1 MYKLMRTAL
10 WYWVWLILLT
20 GCDSQSNMG
29 SLLEQVMDTTFWQS
43 ENVYASRVRISY
55 YDSLIRTASPYQK
68 NQYLY
73 EKAQALLF
81 GGYTQDAITAL
92 EELTEIKNKQ
102 RTVLGLSNFQEDQL
116 NDLLA
121 LAHLRL
127 GEQENCIHHHTS
139 ASCLLPIQPA
149 GYHKYP
155 RGSEQAKKLLCKIV
169 EDNPRDL
176 HSRWLLNVAYMTLG
190 EYPQQVPTEWAI
202 PEEAFASEHS
212 LQRFKDIAPSLKL
225 AVNEL
230 SGGCVVD
237 DFTNDGYLD
246 VMASSWFP
254 NDPVR
259 LFINQKDGTFEEV
272 TEATGLTSVAG
283 GLNMIQADYNNDGWL
298 DVLLLRGGWL
308 EDHGAIPNSLL
319 QNNGPDATGNI
330 TFTDVTLEA
339 GVLSFHPTQTATW
352 NDFNQDGWLDLFI
365 GNESG
370 VGNLHACEL
379 YLNNQDGTFTEVA
392 AEAGITINQPNQ
404 YLYIK
409 GVTSGD
415 YNQDGRPDIF
425 ISALDNRTSN
435 RLLKNQG
442 VNAQGVP
449 VFQDVTQE
457 AGLDEKISSFPTWF
471 FDYDNDGWLDLF
483 VAGYQRNSSVISSI
497 THDIAAEYLGLPH
510 SAETARLYRNQQDG
524 TFLDISK
531 EVNLNRIAYAMGANF
546 GDLDNDGWL
555 DMYMSTGEVNFASI
569 IPNRMFRNAEGQR
582 FQDVTTA
589 GGFGHLQKGHG
600 VSFADWDNDGDQDV
614 YVVMGG
620 AYEGDNFQNALF
632 QNPYQ
637 DINQWVGFRLQGTQ
651 SNRSAIG
658 SRVKLTFEEFGKER
672 TVYRDVNSGGSFGC
686 SPLRV
691 EVGVGQATVIKEVTV
706 TWNGS
711 QKQQHWQNV
720 PVGNY
725 YELVEGDTALHNLKI
740 KPIPSNDD
748 RQTVGHNEHL

>member
-1 MYKLMRTAL
+1 M
-10 WYWVWLILLT
+10 V
-20 GCDSQSNMG
+20 G
-29 SLLEQVMDTTFWQS
+29 
-43 ENVYASRVRISY
+43 
-55 YDSLIRTASPYQK
+55 
-68 NQYLY
+68 
-73 EKAQALLF
+73 
-81 GGYTQDAITAL
+81 
-92 EELTEIKNKQ
+92 
-102 RTVLGLSNFQEDQL
+102 
-116 NDLLA
+116 
-121 LAHLRL
+121 
-127 GEQENCIHHHTS
+127 
-139 ASCLLPIQPA
+139 PI
-149 GYHKYP
+149 
-155 RGSEQAKKLLCKIV
+155 
-169 EDNPRDL
+169 
-176 HSRWLLNVAYMTLG
+176 
-190 EYPQQVPTEWAI
+190 
-202 PEEAFASEHS
+202 F
-212 LQRFKDIAPSLKL
+212 
-225 AVNEL
+225 
-230 SGGCVVD
+230 
-237 DFTNDGYLD
+237 
-246 VMASSWFP
+246 
-254 NDPVR
+254 
-259 LFINQKDGTFEEV
+259 
-272 TEATGLTSVAG
+272 
-283 GLNMIQADYNNDGWL
+283 
-298 DVLLLRGGWL
+298 
-308 EDHGAIPNSLL
+308 
-319 QNNGPDATGNI
+319 
-330 TFTDVTLEA
+330 
-339 GVLSFHPTQTATW
+339 
-352 NDFNQDGWLDLFI
+352 
-365 GNESG
+365 
-370 VGNLHACEL
+370 
-379 YLNNQDGTFTEVA
+379 
-392 AEAGITINQPNQ
+392 
-404 YLYIK
+404 
-409 GVTSGD
+409 
-415 YNQDGRPDIF
+415 F

-524 TFLDISK
+524 TFLNISK

-569 IPNRMFRNAEGQR
+569 IPNRMFRNAEGQG

-600 VSFADWDNDGDQDV
+600 VSFADCDNDGDQDV

-637 DINQWVGFRLQGTQ
+637 DTNQWVGFRLQGTQ

-658 SRVKLTFEEFGKER
+658 SRVKLTFEESGKER

-725 YELVEGDTALHNLKI
+725 YELVEGDTALHSLKI

-748 RQTVGHNEHL
+748 RQTAGHNEHL